1 MPSTTLTF
9 ECWID
14 RQVGER
20 DRYRIERLIGSGG
33 MGGVF
38 LAKDTQLGKNVAL
51 KLLRMG
57 LADEASFRKRFER
70 EIKICAALENQHI
83 VRIDDYGITEEG
95 CPFFVME
102 YLSGETLA
110 QRLEREKKVSVA
122 NSIEILSQICRG
134 LKVAHTGVR
143 LWQDGQHTEPIKII
157 HRDLKPENIF
167 LVPSELMASGEL
179 VKVLDFGIAKIKTD
193 EASDPSNG
201 KPTTQITEHNAFIGT
216 FEYASPEQCQSNPEI
231 DERSDIYSLGLILYR
246 MLSGTDPFGI
256 TPTRQYVSG
265 VDWAVAHAT
274 KKPVRLR
281 TQPNCADLDP
291 ELEAI
296 VEHCL
301 AKSPEGRFSSVE
313 ELLQA
318 LKTLGIE
325 TKPQIQPSGTQL
337 RPLIQPPTSSPA
349 QPSRTWPKKVA
360 ALGLGVIG
368 LLGGGYGL
376 GQWRQN
382 HLMSEVGRLQEQ
394 SQFEQCMRV
403 ASEVP
408 RFFAAYRDAQVALN
422 ACRLNLAREQ
432 ARDGVYSKAV
442 STLQAIPKEDPSFPM
457 AQRLTDDWTAIL
469 IEKGFDVCEI
479 PNHPLCPDPPPTP
492 TPRPR

>member
-1 MPSTTLTF
+1 MPSTTF
-9 ECWID
+9 DSWID
-14 RQVGER
+14 RQIGER
-20 DRYRIERLIGSGG
+20 NRYRLEQLIGSGG

-51 KLLRMG
+51 KLLKAG

-70 EIKICAALENQHI
+70 EVKICAALENQHI

-95 CPFFVME
+95 YPFFVME

-110 QRLEREKKVSVA
+110 QRLEREKKMPVA
-122 NSIEILSQICRG
+122 RSIDILSQICRG

-143 LWQDGQHTEPIKII
+143 LWQQGQHTEPIKII

-167 LVPSELMASGEL
+167 LVPSELTDSGEL
-179 VKVLDFGIAKIKTD
+179 VKILDFGIAKIKLED
-193 EASDPSNG
+193 SNG

-216 FEYASPEQCQSNPEI
+216 FEYASPEQCQSNPDI

-246 MLSGTDPFGI
+246 MISGTDPFGI
-256 TPTRQYVSG
+256 TPTREYVSG
-265 VDWAVAHAT
+265 VDWAIAHAT
-274 KKPVRLR
+274 KKPMRLR
-281 TQPNCADLDP
+281 THPNCADLDP

-318 LKTLGIE
+318 LKNLG
-325 TKPQIQPSGTQL
+325 TDTNLKVQSSGTQL
-337 RPLIQPPTSSPA
+337 RPIIQPPTGSLA
-349 QPSRTWPKKVA
+349 RPSKAWVKKIA

-376 GQWRQN
+376 VQWRQH
-382 HLMSEVGRLQEQ
+382 HLMSEVERLRDQ

-408 RFFAAYRDAQVALN
+408 RILSTYREAQLALN
-422 ACRLNLAREQ
+422 TCRLDLGREH
-432 ARDGVYSKAV
+432 ARDGRYAKAI

-457 AQRLTDDWTAIL
+457 AKRLMDDWTAIL
-469 IEKGFDVCEI
+469 IEKGFDPCEI
-479 PNHPLCPDPPPTP
+479 PNHPLCPDPSPNPTP
-492 TPRPR
+492 P